1 MMSRLRDILRGDS
14 VDIGKLSTKT
24 DIPVVR
30 LRAFSEGADPTVS
43 ELRRLADA
51 LRISVI
57 DFASPSARERETEI
71 LFRSALVSGKPVP
84 TGTVS
89 GMSRQMASSFDLLLK
104 ADHKTGPWWTS
115 RFQHGENTFESAERN
130 AAIFRTLF
138 CNDDQLSPLHSLP
151 KIVVE
156 RMGAMVFVLRT
167 PDLDGASAYL
177 FGVPFAFVSARFP
190 PRMLFTLAHECG
202 HLVAH
207 HNPTESFA
215 VIDETTDAEGPSSP
229 NKANEERYAH
239 AFASALLMPRAS
251 VGIAL
256 KKIREKAKI
265 TQDAVGDLEIGY
277 LARIFGVSFWA
288 AARRCEDL
296 ALLPRGGA
304 ASLNEKLVKE
314 YGSAEKRAEQAGL
327 PPRQEVRFPPVP
339 QTLLASA
346 IERVRS
352 GELSV
357 GRAASILGL
366 SIGDLMTANAPT
378 AH

>member
-1 MMSRLRDILRGDS
+1 MSRLPDILRGDS
-14 VDIGKLSTKT
+14 VDIEKLSKKT
-24 DIPVVR
+24 HIPAER
-30 LRAFSEGADPTVS
+30 LRAFFEGTDPTVS

-51 LRISVI
+51 LKISVL
-57 DFASPSARERETEI
+57 DFASPSVRERDTD
-71 LFRSALVSGKPVP
+71 LLLRRAPVSGKPVP
-84 TGTVS
+84 SGTLS
-89 GMSRQMASSFDLLLK
+89 GLSRRIASSFDLLFE
-104 ADHKTGPWWTS
+104 ANHSTGPWWAS
-115 RFQHGENTFESAERN
+115 RFRHGEDTLESAEHN
-130 AAIFRTLF
+130 ATIFRTLF

-151 KIVVE
+151 KIAVE

-167 PDLDGASAYL
+167 PDLDGASAY
-177 FGVPFAFVSARFP
+177 FDGVPFAFVSARFP

-207 HNPTESFA
+207 HNATESFA
-215 VIDETTDAEGPSSP
+215 VIDETTDAEGPPIANMP
-229 NKANEERYAH
+229 NVERYAN

-265 TQDAVGDLEIGY
+265 AEDAVGDLEIGY

-314 YGSAEKRAEQAGL
+314 YGSAEKRAEQVGL

-366 SIGDLMTANAPT
+366 SIGDLMAANAPT

>member
-1 MMSRLRDILRGDS
+1 LMSLLREILQGDS
-14 VDIGKLSTKT
+14 VDVGKLSTKAN
-24 DIPVVR
+24 IPIER
-30 LRAFSEGADPTVS
+30 IRAISEGADPTVS

-51 LRISVI
+51 LRISVV
-57 DFASPSARERETEI
+57 DFASQSATERETDL
-71 LFRSALVSGKPVP
+71 LFRRAPVSGKPVP
-84 TGTVS
+84 SGTIS
-89 GMSRQMASSFDLLLK
+89 GMSRQMASSFELLLN
-104 ADHKTGPWWTS
+104 ADHKTGPWWNS
-115 RFQHGENTFESAERN
+115 RFQHGENTFESAEHN
-130 AAIFRTLF
+130 AAIFRALF
-138 CNDDQLSPLHSLP
+138 CDDDQLSPLHSLP

-156 RMGAMVFVLRT
+156 RMGAMVFVVRT
-167 PDLDGASAYL
+167 NDLDGASAY
-177 FGVPFAFVSARFP
+177 FDGVPFAFVSARFP

-215 VIDETTDAEGPSSP
+215 VIDETTDEEGSSNP
-229 NKANEERYAH
+229 NKTSEERYAN

-256 KKIREKAKI
+256 KKVREIAKI
-265 TQDAVGDLEIGY
+265 TQDVVGDLEIGY
-277 LARIFGVSFWA
+277 LGRIFGVSFWA

-296 ALLPRGGA
+296 ELLPRGGA

-314 YGSAEKRAEQAGL
+314 YDSPEKRAEEVGL

-339 QTLLASA
+339 QALLASA
-346 IERVRS
+346 VERVRT

-357 GRAASILGL
+357 GRAASILGV
-366 SIGDLMTANAPT
+366 SIGDLMAANAPT

>member
-1 MMSRLRDILRGDS
+1 
-14 VDIGKLSTKT
+14 
-24 DIPVVR
+24 
-30 LRAFSEGADPTVS
+30 
-43 ELRRLADA
+43 
-51 LRISVI
+51 
-57 DFASPSARERETEI
+57 
-71 LFRSALVSGKPVP
+71 
-84 TGTVS
+84 
-89 GMSRQMASSFDLLLK
+89 
-104 ADHKTGPWWTS
+104 
-115 RFQHGENTFESAERN
+115 
-130 AAIFRTLF
+130 
-138 CNDDQLSPLHSLP
+138 
-151 KIVVE
+151 
-156 RMGAMVFVLRT
+156 
-167 PDLDGASAYL
+167 
-177 FGVPFAFVSARFP
+177 VPFVFVSAQFP

-215 VIDETTDAEGPSSP
+215 VIDESTDAEGPSSP
-229 NKANEERYAH
+229 NKANEERYAG

-256 KKIREKAKI
+256 KKIREAAKI
-265 TQDAVGDLEIGY
+265 TQDALGDLEIGY

-314 YGSAEKRAEQAGL
+314 YESAEKRAEQAGL
-327 PPRQEVRFPPVP
+327 PPRQEVKFPPVP
-339 QTLLASA
+339 QTLLAAA

-366 SIGDLMTANAPT
+366 SIGDLMAANAPT

>member
-1 MMSRLRDILRGDS
+1 MSRLGDILRGDS
-14 VDIGKLSTKT
+14 VDARKLSAKT
-24 DIPVVR
+24 DIPVDR
-30 LRAFSEGADPTVS
+30 LQALSEGANPTVS

-51 LRISVI
+51 LKMSIA
-57 DFASPSARERETEI
+57 DFASPNPRERETDL
-71 LFRSALVSGKPVP
+71 LFRRAPISGKPVP
-84 TGTVS
+84 SSTVM
-89 GMSRQMASSFDLLLK
+89 GMSRRIASSFDLLLK
-104 ADHKTGPWWTS
+104 ANDKIGPWWSS
-115 RFQHGENTFESAERN
+115 RFEPGENTLENAERN

-151 KIVVE
+151 RIVVE
-156 RMGAMVFVLRT
+156 RMGVMVFVLRT
-167 PDLDGASAYL
+167 SDLDGASAY
-177 FGVPFAFVSARFP
+177 FNGVPFAFVSARFP

-207 HNPTESFA
+207 HDATESFA
-215 VIDETTDAEGPSSP
+215 FIDETTEAEGPSSS
-229 NKANEERYAH
+229 NRANEERYAD
-239 AFASALLMPRAS
+239 AFASGLLMPRAS

-256 KKIREKAKI
+256 KKIREMAKI
-265 TQDAVGDLEIGY
+265 KQDAVGDLEIGY

-314 YGSAEKRAEQAGL
+314 YGSAEKRAEQVGL

-339 QTLLASA
+339 QALLASA
-346 IERVRS
+346 VERIRS
-352 GELSV
+352 GELSI
-357 GRAASILGL
+357 GRAASILGV
-366 SIGDLMTANAPT
+366 SIGDLMAANAPT